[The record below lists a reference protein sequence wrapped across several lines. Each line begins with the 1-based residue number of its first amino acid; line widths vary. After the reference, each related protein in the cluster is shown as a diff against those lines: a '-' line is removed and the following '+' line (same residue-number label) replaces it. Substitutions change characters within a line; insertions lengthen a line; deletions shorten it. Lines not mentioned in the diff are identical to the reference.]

1 MCFQFPLSDT
11 ETHDYV
17 LTCASG
23 LHQREKNVGAGL
35 GERVGGFITTGL
47 ASQRSVF
54 WGVAYLGIHPQPTH
68 CNSFI

>member
-23 LHQREKNVGAGL
+23 LHQREKKNVGAGL
-35 GERVGGFITTGL
+35 GERVDGFIAMGL
-47 ASQRSVF
+47 TSQRSVF
-54 WGVAYLGIHPQPTH
+54 RGVAYLGIHP
-68 CNSFI
+68 